1 MNIKVHFPKPEEL
14 SPVFKID
21 SNDNAEEHE
30 KMIIPKPVTSFE
42 QAFKDYPEILGECAK
57 QGFSAPTPIQCQL
70 WPCIMTGH
78 DVVGIAQTGS
88 GNYQII
94 STMHQ
99 FLFF

>member
-1 MNIKVHFPKPEEL
+1 MNIKVHYPKPEEL

-21 SNDNAEEHE
+21 SDIVEEHVT
-30 KMIIPKPVTSFE
+30 MPIPKPVTSFE
-42 QAFKDYPEILGECAK
+42 QAFKDYPEILSECAK

-88 GNYQII
+88 GNPQLIEII
-94 STMHQ
+94 
-99 FLFF
+99 